1 LIEKTKNLDKDLQ
14 WQTGSTVSTENG
26 KRTLYVI
33 KYFHQFDKIFKST
46 WINTIIYNKETEEIL
61 WYNKMPTDEED
72 KKMEDFSKPGTEEV
86 IDKNGNKKVFD
97 YLQLMGLQ
105 YISIKKINDKK
116 TKISIN
122 VLMTLDMDNSSKKN
136 VLKIFCTNLSN
147 HYVNHFQSIKIPDNL
162 KKFSDLLDI
171 SPNEPYYL
179 QINELGIDDLLKL

>member
-72 KKMEDFSKPGTEEV
+72 KKMEDFSKPGAEEV